1 MPWWFWRF
9 KLKYYCFLSYLES
22 ICVYMYISGT
32 QQQTDMVTYS
42 LAGLNSGPLW
52 YQTGPI
58 PQIKP
63 NGRGHSKAFTC
74 SFMSLNLGPL
84 WFGITKGFHWANTL
98 GAWIYIFELKRRR
111 AMQSMWT
118 LLLSVCWKG
127 LSRFGHSLLNV
138 SLRIFGFSNPNK
150 DIIERSNAPER
161 LLAATTSLSLS
172 LSLSLFVLTFFYL
185 EFSLSFD
192 WKIV

>member
-1 MPWWFWRF
+1 
-9 KLKYYCFLSYLES
+9 
-22 ICVYMYISGT
+22 MYTSGT

-52 YQTGPI
+52 YQTGAI

-63 NGRGHSKAFTC
+63 NGRGHSKAFTY

-84 WFGITKGFHWANTL
+84 WYQTTKGFHWANTI
-98 GAWIYIFELKRRR
+98 GAWIYIFELKRGR

-127 LSRFGHSLLNV
+127 IV
-138 SLRIFGFSNPNK
+138 SLWAFSFECELVHFWVLKSKQRHHWEKQCTP
-150 DIIERSNAPER
+150 APPCSYKP
-161 LLAATTSLSLS
+161 LSLSLS
-172 LSLSLFVLTFFYL
+172 LSLSVLLTFFNL